1 MKEALLFLVAAL
13 VAVPIAVRLGLGSVL
28 GYLAAGVAIG
38 PVGLALVSDPQAILH
53 LSELGVVLML
63 FVIGLELEPRRLW
76 AMRGAVFGGGT
87 LQMAVCAALLFALGM
102 ALGWRWQSALVASL
116 ALSLS
121 STAIVVAILQQR
133 HLMALPLGRSAF
145 SMLLFQ
151 DIAAI
156 PLLALAAA
164 LGAAGAG
171 AELAAPAAAGAG
183 AQAHGSAPATPAWV
197 QVGAIAGGVLAGRY
211 LAYPAMRFVA
221 RMQVREL
228 FTAFALLLVLG
239 VAALME
245 RVGLSMGLGA
255 FIAGVLLASS
265 EYRHALENDILPFK
279 GLLLGL
285 FFIAVGMSM
294 QLGLVVSAPLP
305 VLLGLLGVVGL
316 KALGLWLLA
325 PRVGLAGAPR
335 ALLAVLLSQV
345 GEFAFVVLA
354 AAKASGA
361 MPAGDADLL
370 TLVAALSMVTTPLML
385 LALDRWQRGRG
396 PARAADTIED
406 EHAPVILAGFGRYGQ
421 TVARVLLSTGV
432 KPTVIDHDA
441 DTVDSARRFGFKVYF
456 GDATQPDLLHAA
468 GVPHAKAVVVAI
480 DDVEQA
486 DRLVH
491 ALVHEHPQVRVIARA
506 RDALHAMTLQ
516 EAGAHEVE
524 REVFEGSLRS
534 ARAALE
540 ALGHDRFEARRLA
553 DRFRRYSNEFLR
565 NAAGARHDESDLIA
579 RVRQAREQFEREMQ
593 DDLRQRGHRAGDQ
606 AWQAPPAGGSGDGP
620 PPR

>member
-1 MKEALLFLVAAL
+1 MKEALLFLIAAL

-28 GYLAAGVAIG
+28 GYLLAGVAIG
-38 PVGLALVSDPQAILH
+38 PVGFALVSDPHAILH

-76 AMRGAVFGGGT
+76 SMRGAVFGGGT
-87 LQMAVCAALLFALGM
+87 LQMAVCAALLFAAGL

-116 ALSLS
+116 ALALS
-121 STAIVVAILQQR
+121 STAVVVAILQER

-164 LGAAGAG
+164 LGAAETSAQGNGEEAG
-171 AELAAPAAAGAG
+171 AL
-183 AQAHGSAPATPAWV
+183 V
-197 QVGAIAGGVLAGRY
+197 QIGAIVGVVLAGRY
-211 LAYPAMRFVA
+211 LAYPAMRLIA

-255 FIAGVLLASS
+255 FIAGVLLAGS

-294 QLGLVVSAPLP
+294 QLELIVAAPIQVVFGLVL
-305 VLLGLLGVVGL
+305 VVAL
-316 KALGLWLLA
+316 KSLGLWLIA
-325 PRVGLAGAPR
+325 PRLGLGGEAR
-335 ALLAVLLSQV
+335 MLLAVLLSQV
-345 GEFAFVVLA
+345 GEFAFVVIA
-354 AAKASGA
+354 AARSFGA
-361 MPAGDADLL
+361 MPAKDADLL
-370 TLVAALSMVTTPLML
+370 MLIAALSMVTTPLL
-385 LALDRWQRGRG
+385 LIAHDRWLRRVDEPI
-396 PARAADTIED
+396 PADRIEQ
-406 EHAPVILAGFGRYGQ
+406 EPASVIVAGFGRYGQ
-421 TVARVLLSTGV
+421 TVARVLLGV
-432 KPTVIDHDA
+432 GIKPTVIDHDA

-468 GVPHAKAVVVAI
+468 GVAQAKAVVVAI

-491 ALVHEHPQVRVIARA
+491 ELSHGHPQVRIIARA
-506 RDALHAMTLQ
+506 RDALHAMSLLG
-516 EAGAHEVE
+516 AGAHDVQ

-534 ARAALE
+534 ARSALE
-540 ALGHDRFEARRLA
+540 AVGHDRFEARQLA
-553 DRFRRYSNEFLR
+553 DRFRRHSDSFLR
-565 NAAGARHDESDLIA
+565 GGIGSRHGRSDLIE
-579 RVRQAREQFEREMQ
+579 RIRQVREQFEHEIQ
-593 DDLRQRGHRAGDQ
+593 EELRVRDQRLGDQ
-606 AWQAPPAGGSGDGP
+606 AWYLQERSADDSSRSA
-620 PPR
+620 

>member
-1 MKEALLFLVAAL
+1 MKEALLFLIAAL
-13 VAVPIAVRLGLGSVL
+13 LAVPIAVRLGLGSVL
-28 GYLAAGVAIG
+28 GYLFAGVAIG

-76 AMRGAVFGGGT
+76 SMRGAVFGGGT
-87 LQMAVCAALLFALGM
+87 LQMVVCAALLFAVGI
-102 ALGWRWQSALVASL
+102 AFGWRWQSALVASL
-116 ALSLS
+116 ALALS
-121 STAIVVAILQQR
+121 STAIVVAILQER
-133 HLMALPLGRSAF
+133 HLMALPLGRNAF

-164 LGAAGAG
+164 LGTATATAGAG
-171 AELAAPAAAGAG
+171 AHGDGAG
-183 AQAHGSAPATPAWV
+183 PGPLLQI
-197 QVGAIAGGVLAGRY
+197 GAIVGVVLAGRT

-294 QLGLVVSAPLP
+294 QLGLIVTVPLQVV
-305 VLLGLLGVVGL
+305 LGLVLVVAA
-316 KALGLWLLA
+316 KAVGLWLLA
-325 PRVGLAGAPR
+325 PRVGLTGPSR
-335 ALLAVLLSQV
+335 TLLAVLLSQV

-354 AAKASGA
+354 VAKASGA

-370 TLVAALSMVTTPLML
+370 TLIAALSMVTTPLL
-385 LALDRWQRGRG
+385 LIAHDRWLRG
-396 PARAADTIED
+396 PGEQRPADAIEA

-421 TVARVLLSTGV
+421 TVGRVLLGTGV

-468 GVPHAKAVVVAI
+468 GIEHAKAVVVAI
-480 DDVEQA
+480 DDVEQC
-486 DRLVH
+486 DRLVQELKH
-491 ALVHEHPQVRVIARA
+491 RHPQVRVIARA
-506 RDALHAMTLQ
+506 RDALHAMSLH
-516 EAGAHEVE
+516 EAGAHDVE

-540 ALGHDRFEARRLA
+540 AIGHDRFEARQLA
-553 DRFRRYSNEFLR
+553 DRFRRYSNAFLR
-565 NAAGARHDESDLIA
+565 SAAGARDRESDLIV
-579 RVRQAREQFEREMQ
+579 RVRKAREQFEREMQ
-593 DDLRQRGHRAGDQ
+593 EELHARGPRAGDR
-606 AWQAPPAGGSGDGP
+606 AWQVEEAAAGDDA
-620 PPR
+620 R